1 MTFQICSDG
10 FFFLYFSNKK
20 SQHDSVNYKIA
31 YYICMVWTWRGWAM
45 QREILF
51 VGRLRR
57 GEKKEDL
64 IGVLSR
70 TVFVEEK
77 KKDTSVAWPVCRAA
91 EKHTEIWGSKPR
103 LQSRS
108 CKTFSKIL
116 WIPLDQL
123 AVHNKYIESTLY
135 LFMFL

>member
-1 MTFQICSDG
+1 
-10 FFFLYFSNKK
+10 
-20 SQHDSVNYKIA
+20 
-31 YYICMVWTWRGWAM
+31 M

-91 EKHTEIWGSKPR
+91 EKHTEIWGSKPH

-108 CKTFSKIL
+108 CKTF
-116 WIPLDQL
+116 
-123 AVHNKYIESTLY
+123 ESDRVLYPKRRRDELGTLKNLTY
-135 LFMFL
+135 GFN

>member
-1 MTFQICSDG
+1 
-10 FFFLYFSNKK
+10 
-20 SQHDSVNYKIA
+20 
-31 YYICMVWTWRGWAM
+31 M

-77 KKDTSVAWPVCRAA
+77 KGHQCCVASV
-91 EKHTEIWGSKPR
+91 
-103 LQSRS
+103 QSS
-108 CKTFSKIL
+108 
-116 WIPLDQL
+116 
-123 AVHNKYIESTLY
+123 
-135 LFMFL
+135 

>member
-1 MTFQICSDG
+1 
-10 FFFLYFSNKK
+10 
-20 SQHDSVNYKIA
+20 
-31 YYICMVWTWRGWAM
+31 M

-77 KKDTSVAWPVCRAA
+77 KRTPVLRGQCAEQLRSTQRSGVQSHTYNQGVA
-91 EKHTEIWGSKPR
+91 KPFKAIGCSSLR
-103 LQSRS
+103 GGG
-108 CKTFSKIL
+108 
-116 WIPLDQL
+116 
-123 AVHNKYIESTLY
+123 VN
-135 LFMFL
+135 